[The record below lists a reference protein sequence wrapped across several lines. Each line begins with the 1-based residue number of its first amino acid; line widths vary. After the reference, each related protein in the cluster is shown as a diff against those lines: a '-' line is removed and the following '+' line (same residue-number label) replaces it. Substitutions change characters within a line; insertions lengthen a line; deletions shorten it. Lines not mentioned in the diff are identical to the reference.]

1 MIKNPFGKVYAIH
14 LDRHIERKESLLKV
28 FNEEDINWVKAIDNK
43 DINATPRMVKRKF
56 IYKIS

>member
-28 FNEEDINWVKAIDNK
+28 FNEEDING
-43 DINATPRMVKRKF
+43 
-56 IYKIS
+56 